1 MRLTKWIVIL
11 VTLIFCI
18 HSVSAFAVSSITV
31 DPSGSLVPNTPV
43 IVSFK
48 IDFSASGDETF
59 PSGSELQMATDLDS
73 AKWTY
78 TLVLDGVE
86 TPQPSAGGRML
97 SVTGWI
103 LSYPSE
109 VEESMRVTV
118 EGTAPSVE
126 QTTNKTM
133 IKIQEVDQ
141 HNNIISSTVVERTA
155 VVVNIKE
162 VQTKIQEMESGLQSF
177 RSHIDEK
184 SALGIDTSGAEGKYS
199 EADQYIRTAKN
210 LPSTQYTAAFNNL
223 NNAQTAINDGEAD
236 LDRAWAEMEVMNAQ
250 IPINNV
256 DNIIAWFK
264 SNRSTADDVQLP
276 AIIAKREVAVSYIST
291 ANDEIGNG
299 NYDQARAKAQE
310 AFSKGNES
318 YTDALK
324 RQYDVEHGGIFSFIR
339 LPSIKLPGGIFLII
353 GIVVVVIAAAGY
365 MIYRKRSRW
374 DELG

>member
-1 MRLTKWIVIL
+1 MKFAKWIIIVL
-11 VTLIFCI
+11 SLIFCV
-18 HSVSAFAVSSITV
+18 HAGSAFAVSSITV

-43 IVSFK
+43 IVSFN

-59 PSGSELQMATDLDS
+59 ASGNELQMITDLD
-73 AKWTY
+73 APKWTY
-78 TLVLDGVE
+78 TLILDGVE
-86 TPQPSAGGRML
+86 TPQPSNSGRVL
-97 SVTGWI
+97 AVSGWI
-103 LSYPSE
+103 LSYPSSM
-109 VEESMRVTV
+109 EESMRVTV
-118 EGTAPSVE
+118 EGTAPSVQ

-133 IKIQEVDQ
+133 IKIQEVDS
-141 HNNIISSTVVERTA
+141 HNNILTSTMVERTA

-162 VQTKIQEMESGLQSF
+162 VQSKISEEESALQSY

-184 SALGIDTSGAEGKYS
+184 SALGIDTSAAEAKYS
-199 EADQYIRTAKN
+199 EADQFIRTAKN
-210 LPSTQYTAAFNNL
+210 LPSTQYAQAFNNL
-223 NNAQTAINDGEAD
+223 NSAQTAINEGEGD
-236 LDRAWAEMEVMNAQ
+236 LDRAWAEMEVTNAQ

-264 SNRSTADDVQLP
+264 SNRSTSDDNQLP

-291 ANDEIGNG
+291 ANDEISNG

-324 RQYDVEHGGIFSFIR
+324 RQYDVEHGGLFSWLK
-339 LPSIKLPGGIFLII
+339 LPTIKLPGGIFLIVGI
-353 GIVVVVIAAAGY
+353 IVVVLAVVGY
-365 MIYRKRSRW
+365 IIYRKRSRW

>member
-1 MRLTKWIVIL
+1 MKFAKWIIIVL
-11 VTLIFCI
+11 SLIFCV
-18 HSVSAFAVSSITV
+18 HAGSAFAVSSITV

-43 IVSFK
+43 IVSFN

-59 PSGSELQMATDLDS
+59 ASGNELQMVTDLDS
-73 AKWTY
+73 PRWTY
-78 TLVLDGVE
+78 TLILDGVE
-86 TPQPSAGGRML
+86 TPQPSNSGRVL
-97 SVTGWI
+97 AVSGWI
-103 LSYPSE
+103 LSYPSSM
-109 VEESMRVTV
+109 EESMRVTV
-118 EGTAPSVE
+118 EGTAPTVQ

-133 IKIQEVDQ
+133 IKIQEVDS
-141 HNNIISSTVVERTA
+141 HNNILTSTMVERTA

-162 VQTKIQEMESGLQSF
+162 VQSKISEEESALQSY

-184 SALGIDTSGAEGKYS
+184 SALGIDTSSAEAKYS

-210 LPSTQYTAAFNNL
+210 LPSTQYTQAFNNL
-223 NNAQTAINDGEAD
+223 NSAQTAINDGEAA
-236 LDRAWAEMEVMNAQ
+236 LDRAWAEMEVTNAQ

-264 SNRSTADDVQLP
+264 SNRSTSDDNQLP

-291 ANDEIGNG
+291 ANDEISNG

-324 RQYDVEHGGIFSFIR
+324 RQYDVEHGGLFSWLK
-339 LPSIKLPGGIFLII
+339 LPTIKLPGGIFLIV
-353 GIVVVVIAAAGY
+353 GIVVVVLAVVGY
-365 MIYRKRSRW
+365 IIYRKRSRW